1 LQTAVLDRLREG
13 KEGGRDLV
21 AEEASGMTRKREKR
35 MKIWRKRKVR
45 FLGWRKI
52 AILLILL
59 VAEISRC

>member
-1 LQTAVLDRLREG
+1 
-13 KEGGRDLV
+13 
-21 AEEASGMTRKREKR
+21 MIRKIEKR

-59 VAEISRC
+59 VAETSRC